1 MSSFICPVGDCE
13 KQLSRLQIM
22 HFRSTHDCEP
32 VEWVNSEYGS
42 EIREQYASGSGS
54 YTIAEKYE
62 WLSSD
67 MVCEFVETR
76 SRGEALEGENNPM
89 KRDDVASQFSGENN
103 PAKRP
108 EVREKLRKSAKGNTH
123 CELPRPTALG
133 PTRPSL
139 VAVGASCFC
148 VGTCIR
154 RGHSGSRLRR
164 RFPFTGGSECP
175 TPTAS
180 TLGHNRR
187 CTLLVAFEQRRT
199 RGECLTTLF
208 DRRGSKAMPYN
219 GSEDD
224 DGRCI
229 PSLLAPSALAEE
241 GGLAPCTTQAKQTK
255 EKISRKNSGNV
266 VSEAHREKISE
277 AASNRDASYMQTE
290 EYSRALSESLKGR
303 EPTYRPHGM
312 WLSCHTSCGQAGRK
326 K

>member
-1 MSSFICPVGDCE
+1 
-13 KQLSRLQIM
+13 M
-22 HFRSTHDCEP
+22 HFRSAHDCEP

-67 MVCEFVETR
+67 MVCELVETR

-123 CELPRPTALG
+123 
-133 PTRPSL
+133 S
-139 VAVGASCFC
+139 
-148 VGTCIR
+148 
-154 RGHSGSRLRR
+154 
-164 RFPFTGGSECP
+164 
-175 TPTAS
+175 
-180 TLGHNRR
+180 
-187 CTLLVAFEQRRT
+187 
-199 RGECLTTLF
+199 
-208 DRRGSKAMPYN
+208 
-219 GSEDD
+219 
-224 DGRCI
+224 
-229 PSLLAPSALAEE
+229 
-241 GGLAPCTTQAKQTK
+241 KQTK

-277 AASNRDASYMQTE
+277 AASNRDTSYMQTE

-303 EPTYRPHGM
+303 EPTYPTPRNVVE
-312 WLSCHTSCGQAGRK
+312 LSHIVRSSWEEKIAMMLVENEIPYIYEKEFQLSVGSYYVDFVIDTIGVEIKGFSTERSIK
-326 K
+326 KAKSFMEEFPTYTYVVVGDEIPCNIHIPWDKRSELLEVLNNE